1 LIHQFLPS
9 QNIYRYTIYYS
20 STMTL
25 RIDEKT
31 DSASVHDDNPA
42 VQLPAYSEADE
53 HSNAGVAT
61 PNAPHFPSQSTYMT
75 AEEEK
80 AYLAGQDQSEAPRG
94 LPRNPFSDPS
104 PQWNEQNHTTPPTF
118 PANHDQPRGNSPSP
132 PTLSRGLQVPSCTN
146 KVTSGFPYPSVLQ
159 TYNITPQ
166 AWSTFTSEITQAAQ
180 LTSKDWTI
188 TIGASFATLAAS
200 GIFIHWLGLIPAV
213 VVGEHLRRS
222 KEHRNLRAARDT
234 GDLEAKLLRWN
245 ETCFA
250 PRGFLVRLDL
260 PGDQPGDLEQMD
272 VYTEARKWGRK
283 CGGGWGNRRGARAFS
298 GSCEARRAE
307 KARKWAQCSKAKTAK
322 KGRIVIVPL
331 GRGDR
336 DGTTEDYT
344 PFPVSEKGLIA
355 TREV

>member
-1 LIHQFLPS
+1 M
-9 QNIYRYTIYYS
+9 TI
-20 STMTL
+20 

-31 DSASVHDDNPA
+31 ESASAHDETPA
-42 VQLPAYSEADE
+42 VQLPAYSETDG
-53 HSNAGVAT
+53 HSNAGFAT
-61 PNAPHFPSQSTYMT
+61 PDAPRSPLQSTYMT

-80 AYLAGQDQSEAPRG
+80 AYLSRRDQSEAPRG
-94 LPRNPFSDPS
+94 LPTNPFSDP
-104 PQWNEQNHTTPPTF
+104 PAQWNEQNHTTPAAF
-118 PANHDQPRGNSPSP
+118 PDTHDQPRGSNPSP
-132 PTLSRGLQVPSCTN
+132 PALSRGLQIPSCN
-146 KVTSGFPYPSVLQ
+146 GKVSSGFPYPDVLH
-159 TYNITPQ
+159 TYNVTPQ

-200 GIFIHWLGLIPAV
+200 GIFIHWLGLIPAI

-234 GDLEAKLLRWN
+234 GDLEAKLLHWN

-260 PGDQPGDLEQMD
+260 PGDQASDLEQMD
-272 VYTEARKWGRK
+272 VYAPTRKRGRK
-283 CGGGWGNRRGARAFS
+283 CGGGGCHGARTFS
-298 GSCEARRAE
+298 GRWEAKCAE
-307 KARKWAQCSKAKTAK
+307 KARKRAECSKMKTAK
-322 KGRIVIVPL
+322 KGRIVIMPL

-336 DGTTEDYT
+336 DGTLAPDQV
-344 PFPVSEKGLIA
+344 PLPVTEKGLIA